1 MTEQPSAPAAAPSAV
16 EVAWYSLSAEDALSK
31 LGSTVDSGL
40 STAEAKT
47 RLGTYGPN
55 SLPAEKPPSGLM
67 RFLAEYRNYMQLILL
82 GAAVASLLIGQLG
95 TGVLLIAL
103 TLVNAT
109 TGMIEEGR
117 AASAMNAL
125 QSMTVEKVK
134 VRRDGSLID
143 VDPADLVPGD
153 VVPLAAGDRVPADGR
168 IVSSNALQI
177 DESALTGESTP
188 AVKQVD
194 ALTGTMA
201 LGDQVNMAFENTN
214 VTRGD
219 GFLLITDTGS
229 KTQVG
234 QVATMLKSTA
244 QETPPLAKQLN
255 RLTIWIALAAG
266 ATMLVMFA
274 VGLFRKESLPSLFDT
289 AVALAIAAV
298 PEALPTVVTVILSL
312 GSVALAK
319 RKAVVKSLASVE
331 TLGEVSA
338 INSDKTGTL
347 TMNQMTVTTIMD
359 VDHKY
364 TVTGVGYSADG
375 KVLRAYGADDDIAS
389 LVLPYVVANDAAL
402 KDGGVVGDPL
412 DGAFLVLA
420 QKAGIDP
427 ITTRSGYEQVA
438 KVAFDPGYKF
448 SASLVKAKDDGGKDV
463 VRAFMK
469 GAVPALVARSTADD
483 DSKAKIDKAVTD
495 LESEGLRVVAAATKD
510 LDPADVAKAAVPG
523 GDLVAL
529 LQGITLCSLS
539 GMIDPPRASSKDAV
553 QKAQEAHIQVR
564 MVTGDDVTTAA
575 AVAKQLGIPGKAIT
589 GADLG
594 AMSDE
599 EALAQIDDIGVIARV
614 APADK
619 ERLVR
624 VMQQKGYV
632 VAATGDGVNDAPALK
647 AADIGVAMGT
657 GTDVAK
663 ESGRMILEDDDF
675 ATIIYAVEQGRALYD
690 NLLKYVRFILITLV
704 AFVATFLFATIL
716 NIAAGQPFT
725 AAQILWINFFIDAAL
740 GMALGFD
747 KEAPGIMKRKPV
759 ARGASIITPALLI
772 TCGGVGLVM
781 AAATLAIL
789 DVGASVTGSTAVAS
803 GMALTA
809 FGFFRIVSTW
819 QSRSATD
826 TAFTLATFNNKQ
838 INWIVLAT
846 LVVMVLGTEFDFLQR
861 ILGTASLSAA
871 QWLICLGLGLGLF
884 LLWEIG
890 KFVARRMHH

>member
-1 MTEQPSAPAAAPSAV
+1 MADQQTTTTSDTEWYTLSAP
-16 EVAWYSLSAEDALSK
+16 DALTK
-31 LGSTVDSGL
+31 LGSGTDTGL
-40 STAEAKT
+40 TAAEAKN
-47 RLGTYGPN
+47 RLSTYGPN
-55 SLPAEKPPSGLM
+55 ELPAEKPPSGFM
-67 RFLAEYRNYMQLILL
+67 RFLGEYRNYMQLILL
-82 GAAVASLLIGQLG
+82 GAAVASILIGQLA
-95 TGVLLIAL
+95 TGILLIVL

-125 QSMTVEKVK
+125 QSMTVQKVK
-134 VRRDGSLID
+134 VRRDGQLVD
-143 VDPADLVPGD
+143 VDPGDLVPGD

-168 IVSSNALQI
+168 IVVSNALQI

-194 ALTGTMA
+194 ALTGTQA

-214 VTRGD
+214 VTHGD
-219 GFLLITDTGS
+219 GLILITDTGA

-244 QETPPLAKQLN
+244 QDVPPLARQLN

-266 ATMLVMFA
+266 ATMIVMFI
-274 VGLFRKESLPSLFDT
+274 VGIIRKESLPSVFDT

-319 RKAVVKSLASVE
+319 RKAVVKSLSSVE

-347 TMNQMTVTTIMD
+347 TMNQMTVTAVMD
-359 VDHKY
+359 MDHRY
-364 TVTGVGYSADG
+364 NVTGSGYSSDG
-375 KVLRAYGADDDIAS
+375 KILRTYGADDDIAS
-389 LVLPYVVANDAAL
+389 LVLPYLVANDAAL

-427 ITTRSGYEQVA
+427 VTTRANYEQVA
-438 KVAFDPGYKF
+438 KVAFDPSYKF
-448 SASLVKAKDDGGKDV
+448 SASLVKAKDDGGHDV
-463 VRAFMK
+463 VRAYIK

-483 DSKAKIDKAVTD
+483 ETKAKIDKAVND
-495 LESEGLRVVAAATKD
+495 LESEGLRVVASAVKD
-510 LDPADVAKAAVPG
+510 LAPDDVTAAAAPG

-529 LQGITLCSLS
+529 LTDISLS
-539 GMIDPPRASSKDAV
+539 SLAGMIDPPRDSSKDAV
-553 QKAQEAHIQVR
+553 QKAQDAHIQVR

-575 AVAKQLGIPGKAIT
+575 AVASQLGIPGKAIT
-589 GADLG
+589 GAELS
-594 AMSDE
+594 AMSD
-599 EALAQIDDIGVIARV
+599 ADAVAQIDGIGVIARV

-624 VMQQKGYV
+624 IMQSKGYV

-663 ESGRMILEDDDF
+663 NSGRMILEDDDF

-704 AFVATFLFATIL
+704 AFVGTFLFATLL

-725 AAQILWINFFIDAAL
+725 PAQILWINFFIDAAL

-759 ARGASIITPALLI
+759 ARGASIITPSLMI
-772 TCGGVGLVM
+772 TSGGIGLVM

-789 DVGASVTGSTAVAS
+789 SVASSATGSAHVAS
-803 GMALTA
+803 AMALTA

-819 QSRSATD
+819 ESRSVTD
-826 TAFTLATFNNKQ
+826 TAFSVTTFNNKQ

-846 LVVMVLGTEFDFLQR
+846 LVVMVVGTEIGFLQR
-861 ILGTASLSAA
+861 ILGTTSLSAV
-871 QWLICLGLGLGLF
+871 QWAICLGLGVGLMLVWELGKV
-884 LLWEIG
+884 I
-890 KFVARRMHH
+890 ARRR